1 MEFELDRSSPIPLY
15 KQLKKGL
22 IDYIQFHLQKGEA
35 MPTESEIE
43 SMFQVSRIT
52 VRKAIEALEAEGI
65 VIKQQGRGTFVRSK
79 EIIQE
84 VDRVTSWTKEMK
96 KKGKRTKTLGLEL
109 KEIKPSRRLVHDLQ
123 LNQRES
129 VIMLKRI
136 RCVDEEPIAIMF
148 SYLRSSLIPNFLN
161 GGLTNE
167 SLYVDLEERYG
178 LTIER
183 ATEWIRA
190 REATDIEASTLQV
203 PPYSAVLALR
213 RLSIV
218 QDIPFE
224 LVEMVARADRYQYT
238 IELLGESKRKVIED
252 R

>member
-1 MEFELDRSSPIPLY
+1 LSFELDRSSPIPLY

-22 IDYIQFHLQKGEA
+22 IDYIQFHLQKGQA

-52 VRKAIEALEAEGI
+52 VRKAIEELEAEGI

-84 VDRVTSWTKEMK
+84 VDGVTSWTKEMK

-109 KEIKPSRRLVHDLQ
+109 KEIKPSRRLIHDLQ
-123 LNQRES
+123 LNQQEP

-136 RCVDEEPIAIMF
+136 RCVDEEPIAIMV
-148 SYLRSSLIPNFLN
+148 SYLRSSLIPDFLN
-161 GGLTNE
+161 KGLINE
-167 SLYVDLEERYG
+167 SLYIDLEERYG
-178 LTIER
+178 ITIER

-213 RLSIV
+213 RLSFV
-218 QDIPFE
+218 QTIPFE

-252 R
+252 C

>member
-1 MEFELDRSSPIPLY
+1 
-15 KQLKKGL
+15 
-22 IDYIQFHLQKGEA
+22 

-109 KEIKPSRRLVHDLQ
+109 KEIKPSRRLIHDLQ

-178 LTIER
+178 FTIER

>member
-1 MEFELDRSSPIPLY
+1 MTFELDRSSPIPLY

-52 VRKAIEALEAEGI
+52 VRRAIEELEVDGI

-84 VDRVTSWTKEMK
+84 VDGVTSWTKEMK
-96 KKGKRTKTLGLEL
+96 KKGRRTKTLGLEL
-109 KEIKPSRRLVHDLQ
+109 VEIKPSRRLIHDLQ

-129 VIMLKRI
+129 VIRLKRV
-136 RCVDEEPIAIMF
+136 RCVDEEPIAIMV
-148 SYLRSSLIPNFLN
+148 SYLRSSLVPNFLHE
-161 GGLTNE
+161 GLTNE
-167 SLYVDLEERYG
+167 SLYVDLEEKYG
-178 LTIER
+178 LIIER

-190 REATDIEASTLQV
+190 REATDIEASILQI

-213 RLSIV
+213 RLSV
-218 QDIPFE
+218 VRDIPFE
-224 LVEMVARADRYQYT
+224 LVEMIARADRYQYT

-252 R
+252 H